1 MYHIILTQSNTFLI
15 GDIAKLL
22 GIIMNGLFEFVSSIG
37 IETGAIGLS
46 IILFTFVVK
55 MLMFPMTIKQQK
67 FSKISAVMNP
77 EIQAIQAK
85 YKGKS
90 DQDSMMKMQRPRLS
104 MRSMVRLPQVAV
116 CNF

>member
-22 GIIMNGLFEFVSSIG
+22 GIIMNGLFEFISSLG

-55 MLMFPMTIKQQK
+55 TLMFPMTIKTAEVLK
-67 FSKISAVMNP
+67 DLGCYEPRNPGNSGKI
-77 EIQAIQAK
+77 
-85 YKGKS
+85 
-90 DQDSMMKMQRPRLS
+90 
-104 MRSMVRLPQVAV
+104 
-116 CNF
+116 